1 MNKFEQINISVYEST
16 SNKAP
21 VKMISVEADLLGEAG
36 CKEIKSIS
44 SEEYKAVIEKLF
56 FK

>member
-1 MNKFEQINISVYEST
+1 MDEFEQKDFSVYDAA

-21 VKMISVEADLLGEAG
+21 VKMISVDAELLGETG
-36 CKEIKSIS
+36 CKEVKSMP